1 MKGKEGNALKRPLND
16 PVYALPLFGRARVVF
31 QGKELRVCRKGLAL
45 LYYLALEGP
54 TSRAR
59 LADLLY
65 GHGSALQNLR
75 VELHRL
81 SRALG
86 REVFPKGQD
95 PLSLPSWLKLE
106 TLGHGEVLEGLEE
119 VEGLWEWVQ
128 EVRTRSEAFPGL
140 PCRQELLR
148 ELSSLHPPFLLVLR
162 GRLGAGQRQL
172 AQELARVLG
181 LAFHQSLRPEGL
193 VYLEF
198 PYPQVPLRELLRS
211 KAFLVLSLDP
221 GEEPRFFL
229 ELRANYPPERM
240 RVLELSPLP
249 WYEARQGLLAGYGFQ
264 QAARAYFL
272 AGGQPEWIP
281 EWLAS
286 AGCPQR
292 LLAQLR
298 LQSRW
303 LSEPA
308 RVALERLSVALG
320 PIPEQALDALGALPY
335 LEELERK
342 GWLVYGEGYRFA
354 KEAERRLF
362 SYTLPPGRRR
372 ELHERAAT
380 ALALAGRNQEEALHR
395 KALGEGYEGLLDPH
409 LRQAVFGEG
418 RVWEKRG
425 LGRELALLLHENQGV
440 FPSGQGFGL
449 ALLEPTDKAHL
460 DFASLE
466 EEAVLE
472 LLGEA
477 YAPEDSWGLLLALR
491 GAWGEGHLRL
501 EGSFAHRL
509 LLPPG
514 PFRLRFSGLGVAEFS
529 LRAYRPRSD
538 EGTFRSGK
546 APVDV
551 WVLAAKKAQEIPEQG
566 EKKGKNQGR
575 SDGNVHP

>member
-1 MKGKEGNALKRPLND
+1 MKRPLND
-16 PVYALPLFGRARVVF
+16 PVYALPLFGRARVVS
-31 QGKELRVCRKGLAL
+31 QGTELRVSRKGLAL

-54 TSRAR
+54 TSRGR

-81 SRALG
+81 SQALG

-95 PLSLPSWLKLE
+95 PLGLPSWLKLE
-106 TLGHGEVLEGLEE
+106 TLGHGEVLEGLED
-119 VEGLWEWVQ
+119 VGGLWEWVQ
-128 EVRTRSEAFPGL
+128 EVRTRYEAVPGL
-140 PCRQELLR
+140 SCRQELLR
-148 ELSSLHPPFLLVLR
+148 ELSPLRPPFLLVLR

-193 VYLEF
+193 VYLES

-229 ELRANYPPERM
+229 ELRAHYPPERM

-249 WYEARQGLLAGYGFQ
+249 WLEARQGLLAGYGFQ

-281 EWLAS
+281 EWLVSAS
-286 AGCPQR
+286 FPQR

-298 LQSRW
+298 LQARW

-308 RVALERLSVALG
+308 RVALERLSVAFG
-320 PIPEQALDALGALPY
+320 PIPEQVLDALGALPY

-342 GWLVYGEGYRFA
+342 GWLVYGEGYGFA
-354 KEAERRLF
+354 KEAERRF
-362 SYTLPPGRRR
+362 FYSALPEGRRR

-380 ALALAGRNQEEALHR
+380 ALALAGHNQEEALHR
-395 KALGEGYEGLLDPH
+395 KALGEGYEGLLGPR
-409 LRQAVFGEG
+409 LRQALFGEG
-418 RVWEKRG
+418 RVWERRG
-425 LGRELALLLHENQGV
+425 LGRELALLVQAGQGV
-440 FPSGQGFGL
+440 FPLGQGFGL
-449 ALLEPTDKAHL
+449 ALLEPTDRVHL

-472 LLGEA
+472 LVGEA
-477 YAPEDSWGLLLALR
+477 YAPQDSWGLLLALR
-491 GAWGEGHLRL
+491 GAWGERYIRL
-501 EGSFAHRL
+501 EGAFAHRM

-529 LRAYRPRSD
+529 LRAHRIGRGGGRLALD
-538 EGTFRSGK
+538 KGLVE
-546 APVDV
+546 V
-551 WVLAAKKAQEIPEQG
+551 WNLAAKKGEEVPKQG
-566 EKKGKNQGR
+566 EEKGKDQGG
-575 SDGNVHP
+575 SNGDVYL